1 VKRLAEPRA
10 GLTGREAAFPNAR
23 PAAGSGE
30 FQIRSGNR
38 SGLPVGPLPLISKW
52 FLCAFARSGLPRPGA
67 LPRSSVGCA
76 DPKTPAQ
83 LLRFRVRAALAVRRV
98 RVFGSCTGKS
108 CVILRH
114 PLSFSRCNGSGLLV
128 PRGGRPPDDRHGSES
143 RAGRE
148 QRSAFWRVFRRRS
161 PVHLWAARP
170 DGGTL
175 FVVWIAVS
183 WFLTS
188 GFSGIFFTTPKQP
201 KRPNGTHLKP
211 LPYSVWTVWAPFG
224 VGSLAQTVPFGV
236 FGLFG
241 VFGAFA
247 LFGVFGPFGGLVC
260 VKGLRYI
267 APSRYSLTARLSSW
281 QREDSGLSRN
291 SFSGDRLFPLDTK
304 DLHPL

>member
-1 VKRLAEPRA
+1 M
-10 GLTGREAAFPNAR
+10 
-23 PAAGSGE
+23 
-30 FQIRSGNR
+30 
-38 SGLPVGPLPLISKW
+38 
-52 FLCAFARSGLPRPGA
+52 CAFARSGFP
-67 LPRSSVGCA
+67 V
-76 DPKTPAQ
+76 
-83 LLRFRVRAALAVRRV
+83 RVRYRVLPSVAPIRKTRRNSSDPAYGRRSPSGGVRA
-98 RVFGSCTGKS
+98 FGSCTGKS

-128 PRGGRPPDDRHGSES
+128 PRGGRPADDRHGSES

-148 QRSAFWRVFRRRS
+148 QRSAFWRVCRRRS

-260 VKGLRYI
+260 VKELRYI